1 MFGDRWV
8 HAHLSPILLEAVMSE
23 EELNTEQEELRISTK
38 DIEVV
43 FRAMSQLTIGD
54 VSTQWIVLHPL
65 AIKIIKAW
73 SKKRRLGIK

>member
-1 MFGDRWV
+1 MPSDDREQQLV
-8 HAHLSPILLEAVMSE
+8 EEKPLEDFRIT
-23 EELNTEQEELRISTK
+23 TE
-38 DIEVV
+38 DVEVV